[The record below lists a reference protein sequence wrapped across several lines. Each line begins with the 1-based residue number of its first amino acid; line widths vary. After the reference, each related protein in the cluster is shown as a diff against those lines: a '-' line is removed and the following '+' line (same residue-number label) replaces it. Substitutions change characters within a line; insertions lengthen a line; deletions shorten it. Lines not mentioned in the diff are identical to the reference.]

1 MSDEGDPGMT
11 CSRRKFLFGTTAA
24 AFAAAGTPSRA
35 ATIDDI
41 PIIDCH
47 IHLFDAGR
55 PQGAPYKGGRAFPG
69 GVALPSMYAKIAK
82 PLGIVGVIEVDAS
95 PWLED
100 NLWVLETIQP
110 EPIMVGTVGNLRPEK
125 PEFGEYLE
133 RYARNPL
140 YRGIRYGNVWSYD
153 LPKQVDNPLFIDGLK
168 LLVQHDLVLETA
180 NQNIAL
186 LQAAV
191 RVSDKVPDL
200 RIVLDHLPA
209 FDPSPENQ
217 AQYEAVLTEISQ
229 RRNIWTKLS
238 EIVHPVRPPGSAS
251 SGRPAAE
258 PSQLRPAPPTIV
270 PGLAAHRDRLDM
282 LMRCFGEDRVVFG
295 SDWPNAV
302 GVSEVPD
309 TVALVR
315 EYFSGKSREAA
326 EKYFWKN
333 SVAAYKWIKR
343 TPEQPSI

>member
-1 MSDEGDPGMT
+1 MT
-11 CSRRKFLFGTTAA
+11 CSRRRFLAGTTAT
-24 AFAAAGTPSRA
+24 AFAAAGTTSRA

-47 IHLFDAGR
+47 IHLFDGTR
-55 PQGAPYKGGRAFPG
+55 PQGAPYKGGRAYAG

-100 NLWVLETIQP
+100 NLWVVETIQP
-110 EPIMVGTVGNLRPEK
+110 EPIMVGMVGDLMPDK

-133 RYARNPL
+133 RFAKNPL
-140 YRGIRYGNVWSYD
+140 YRGIRYGNLWNYD
-153 LPKQVDNPLFIDGLK
+153 LPKQTDNPLVIDNLK
-168 LLVQHDLVLETA
+168 LLAQHDLVLETA
-180 NQNIAL
+180 NQNTAL

-191 RVSDKVPDL
+191 RVNDKIPDL

-209 FDPSPENQ
+209 LDPSPETQ
-217 AQYEAVLTEISQ
+217 AQYDVVLKEISQ
-229 RRNIWTKLS
+229 RKNIWVKLS
-238 EIVHPVRPPGSAS
+238 EIVHPVRPPGFAPSARS
-251 SGRPAAE
+251 AAAAEQPRPPAA
-258 PSQLRPAPPTIV
+258 PAVIV
-270 PGLAAHRDRLDM
+270 RGLAVHRERLDM
-282 LMRCFGEDRVVFG
+282 LMTCFGEDRVVFG

-315 EYFSGKSREAA
+315 EYFSEKSRQAA
-326 EKYFWKN
+326 EKFFWKN

-343 TPEQPSI
+343 APDQPSLS

>member
-1 MSDEGDPGMT
+1 MT
-11 CSRRKFLFGTTAA
+11 CSRRKFLAGTAA
-24 AFAAAGTPSRA
+24 AGFAVTAPLQA
-35 ATIDDI
+35 ATVSDI

-47 IHLFDAGR
+47 IHLFDASR
-55 PQGAPYKGGRAFPG
+55 PQGAPYKGGRAYAG
-69 GVALPSMYAKIAK
+69 GVALPSMYEKLAK

-110 EPIMVGTVGNLRPEK
+110 EPMMVGTVGNLRPDK
-125 PEFGEYLE
+125 PDFGEYLD
-133 RYARNPL
+133 RFAKNPL
-140 YRGIRYGNVWSYD
+140 YRGIRYGNLWRYD
-153 LPKQVDNPLFIDGLK
+153 LSRQTDNQLVIDNLK
-168 LLVQHDLVLETA
+168 LLAQHDLVLETA

-191 RVSDKVPDL
+191 RVNDKVPEL

-217 AQYEAVLTEISQ
+217 AEYETILKEISQ
-229 RRNIWTKLS
+229 RKNIWTKLS
-238 EIVHPVRPPGSAS
+238 EIVHPVRSPGSA
-251 SGRPAAE
+251 P
-258 PSQLRPAPPTIV
+258 PAPPASAAGEQPAQSRPPAPPPVIV
-270 PGLAAHRDRLDM
+270 PGLAAHRERLDM
-282 LMRCFGEDRVVFG
+282 LMTYFGEDRVVFG

-302 GVSEVPD
+302 GVSEMPD

-315 EYFSGKSREAA
+315 EYFSGKSRAAA

-343 TPEQPSI
+343 APEQPSLS

>member
-1 MSDEGDPGMT
+1 MT
-11 CSRRKFLFGTTAA
+11 CSRRKFLAGTTATG
-24 AFAAAGTPSRA
+24 FAVATAPARA
-35 ATIDDI
+35 ETIDDI

-47 IHLFDAGR
+47 IHLFDANR
-55 PQGAPYKGGRAFPG
+55 PQGAPYKGGRGFAG

-82 PLGIVGVIEVDAS
+82 PLGIVGVIQVDAS

-133 RYARNPL
+133 RFARNPL
-140 YRGIRYGNVWSYD
+140 YRGIRYGNLWTYD
-153 LPKQVDNPLFIDGLK
+153 LPKQADNVLVIDNLK
-168 LLVQHDLVLETA
+168 LLAQHDLVLETA

-191 RVSDKVPDL
+191 RVNDKVPDL

-217 AQYEAVLTEISQ
+217 AEYEAILKEISQ
-229 RRNIWTKLS
+229 RKNIWAKLS
-238 EIVHPVRPPGSAS
+238 EIVHPVRPPGSA
-251 SGRPAAE
+251 RPALSAE
-258 PSQLRPAPPTIV
+258 QPSQPRPPTAPPVIV
-270 PGLAAHRDRLDM
+270 RGLAAHRERLDM
-282 LMRCFGEDRVVFG
+282 LMTYFGEDRVVFG

-326 EKYFWKN
+326 EKCFWKN
-333 SVAAYKWIKR
+333 SLAVYKWVKR
-343 TPEQPSI
+343 APDQPSLN